1 MIILQI
7 CPTGTL
13 WFRKDSGWH
22 RTNGP
27 AIISANGYRAWYIN
41 DQRHR
46 VGGPARIHE
55 NGTLE
60 FWVNDNQLSEYE
72 LMFLTKLHD

>member
-1 MIILQI
+1 MS
-7 CPTGTL
+7 GSKW
-13 WFRKDSGWH
+13 WFCNNQCH
-22 RTNGP
+22 RTDGP

-55 NGTLE
+55 NGTVE